1 MEEHKFA
8 VGHVSKQQRDWQVA
22 EENSLLKER
31 AGLINLFHKA
41 YEVAKLNIPL
51 WHFPDMCL
59 SDESLFLDDDLTT
72 RFNLG
77 AEAYRNRNACRD
89 FIRFL
94 SGVLREDLLTAV
106 KASPAYALGVDESN
120 DVGNIEEMVIYAWF
134 ILDGK
139 PCTRFLGLVPILD
152 GGAESITQAIFDKV
166 KAWELPPS
174 TFVAFGSDGCSV
186 MTGADNGVA
195 VRLRRGELCLNSY
208 MLAFH
213 CMAHKLQLSARG
225 ASKDI
230 PFFTAF
236 EGTLHAIA
244 SYFNRSAK
252 RGARFAEIQLALG
265 FQGATTVHS
274 DVVTRW
280 LSKGESAESIFK
292 LLPALEKEFRTQ
304 SKDCVIAA
312 TLHKEV
318 TSFTFLATLA
328 FHKDLF
334 DKLNKL
340 SVSLQKDTV
349 DFEFAMGMVQSCKK
363 GLQTLY
369 IAPETPGGTTLKKIL
384 RMVDAEADSFVFK
397 HEQGEYS
404 VS

>member
-195 VRLRRGELCLNSY
+195 VRLRR
-208 MLAFH
+208 
-213 CMAHKLQLSARG
+213 
-225 ASKDI
+225 
-230 PFFTAF
+230 
-236 EGTLHAIA
+236 
-244 SYFNRSAK
+244 
-252 RGARFAEIQLALG
+252 EIQLALG

-349 DFEFAMGMVQSCKK
+349 DFEFAMGM
-363 GLQTLY
+363 
-369 IAPETPGGTTLKKIL
+369 
-384 RMVDAEADSFVFK
+384 
-397 HEQGEYS
+397 
-404 VS
+404 